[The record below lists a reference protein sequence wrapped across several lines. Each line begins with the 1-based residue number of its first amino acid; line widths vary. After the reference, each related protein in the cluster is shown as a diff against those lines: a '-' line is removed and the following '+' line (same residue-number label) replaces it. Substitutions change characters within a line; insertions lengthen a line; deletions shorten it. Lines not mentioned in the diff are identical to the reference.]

1 MVPFKLSTLNKLWGI
16 VRVLRGKMTLIHELF
31 LVSSLKP
38 VFTPTFLHKN
48 LQPHQFEIKL
58 QSNRFITCNTLTCYI
73 ILIRLHPSIGVILT
87 LLHIEISYRY
97 HIL

>member
-38 VFTPTFLHKN
+38 VFTPTFLRKN
-48 LQPHQFEIKL
+48 LQPH
-58 QSNRFITCNTLTCYI
+58 
-73 ILIRLHPSIGVILT
+73 
-87 LLHIEISYRY
+87 
-97 HIL
+97 

>member
-38 VFTPTFLHKN
+38 VFTPTFYVKIFN
-48 LQPHQFEIKL
+48 LINLKL
-58 QSNRFITCNTLTCYI
+58 NYN
-73 ILIRLHPSIGVILT
+73 LIDLSHATP
-87 LLHIEISYRY
+87 
-97 HIL
+97 